1 MNLIQQSVQQIT
13 RENLKNYYDTEQAE
27 EELFNMLQSNR
38 LYMMKDRTL
47 DFIKQISGKSGD
59 SYNIRE
65 TGKFLSDLI
74 NELNLLPSMFRN
86 VDCRSF
92 LDGVCCDNLHL
103 LDNHPENNEKL

>member
-27 EELFNMLQSNR
+27 DELFNMLQSNR

-74 NELNLLPSMFRN
+74 ISKEYRNRFKELCNKNGLIMSVFVENAIRRF
-86 VDCRSF
+86 VDGR
-92 LDGVCCDNLHL
+92 
-103 LDNHPENNEKL
+103 

>member
-13 RENLKNYYDTEQAE
+13 KENLKNYYDTEQAE
-27 EELFNMLQSNR
+27 DELFNMLQSNR

-74 NELNLLPSMFRN
+74 NLITFSIMLNFKIFLVFYLAYKDCVYLTNPSRF
-86 VDCRSF
+86 VI
-92 LDGVCCDNLHL
+92 
-103 LDNHPENNEKL
+103 

>member
-1 MNLIQQSVQQIT
+1 MNLIEQSVNQI
-13 RENLKNYYDTEQAE
+13 RKENLKNYYDVTRAE

-74 NELNLLPSMFRN
+74 NELKIKY
-86 VDCRSF
+86 
-92 LDGVCCDNLHL
+92 
-103 LDNHPENNEKL
+103 EIKE

>member
-13 RENLKNYYDTEQAE
+13 KENLKNYYDTEQAE
-27 EELFNMLQSNR
+27 DELFNMLQSNR

-47 DFIKQISGKSGD
+47 DFIKQISGKSSD

-74 NELNLLPSMFRN
+74 NELKIQY
-86 VDCRSF
+86 
-92 LDGVCCDNLHL
+92 
-103 LDNHPENNEKL
+103 EIKE